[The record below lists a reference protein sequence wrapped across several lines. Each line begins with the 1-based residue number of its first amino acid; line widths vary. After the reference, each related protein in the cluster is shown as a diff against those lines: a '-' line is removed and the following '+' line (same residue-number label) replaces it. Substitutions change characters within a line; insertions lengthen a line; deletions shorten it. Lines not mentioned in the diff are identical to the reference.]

1 VLEQT
6 VRADLA
12 DLKVRSEAASKGTED
27 EQSCEPDDLETIQI
41 LDSISFPTSLSTAH
55 KSLFHKRR
63 RRRSLSTELPLLF
76 AWSTCPDRAGA
87 HRRYAVGALIAL
99 EKAEMREGRVDVEK
113 AFIEWVDR
121 GGGGDDGGEGRMLL
135 EELIRVGVVS
145 YSLYLQRMI
154 ARGETEERADGKVRL
169 LEAIVVFGITE
180 WV

>member
-1 VLEQT
+1 
-6 VRADLA
+6 
-12 DLKVRSEAASKGTED
+12 
-27 EQSCEPDDLETIQI
+27 
-41 LDSISFPTSLSTAH
+41 
-55 KSLFHKRR
+55 
-63 RRRSLSTELPLLF
+63 
-76 AWSTCPDRAGA
+76 
-87 HRRYAVGALIAL
+87 
-99 EKAEMREGRVDVEK
+99 MREGRVDVEK